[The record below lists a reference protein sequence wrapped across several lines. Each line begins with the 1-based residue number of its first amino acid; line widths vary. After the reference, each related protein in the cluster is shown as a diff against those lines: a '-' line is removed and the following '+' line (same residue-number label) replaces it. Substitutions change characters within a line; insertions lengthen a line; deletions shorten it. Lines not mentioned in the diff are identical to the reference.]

1 MPTAPDSR
9 VPHSS
14 KYLDR
19 IATAIVGQEYK
30 QQAFVAL
37 DLQPG
42 QTVLDMG
49 CGPGTD
55 LPTLAKAVTSTGSV
69 IGIDHA
75 ATFVEEARER
85 VADVPWVAVRVGDAH
100 QLPLQRHSVDRARAD
115 RVLQHVEDPA
125 AALAEFRRVL
135 RPGGIAV
142 IAEPDWDTLALAPG
156 DLDVNRAFNRFVC
169 AVRVRNAIV
178 GRQLA
183 GLAEGAGLEVL
194 EVFTP
199 TPVLRDFA
207 LASKIYGLNRNTGRA
222 IEAGYIGK
230 SDGERW
236 VAKLKAGP
244 FLASCT
250 VYVTV
255 LRNGGE
261 SGSPAFTD
269 PTDGP

>member
-1 MPTAPDSR
+1 MLTTEGR

-19 IATAIVGQEYK
+19 IAGSSGGQEYK
-30 QQAFVAL
+30 QQALVAL

-42 QTVLDMG
+42 QAVLDMG

-55 LPTLAKAVTSTGSV
+55 LPILAEAVTSAGSV
-69 IGIDHA
+69 IGVDHA

-85 VADVPWVAVRVGDAH
+85 VADTPWVQVRVGDAH
-100 QLPLQRHSVDRARAD
+100 QLPLEDHSVDRARAD
-115 RVLQHVEDPA
+115 RVIQHVEDPA

-142 IAEPDWDTLALAPG
+142 VAEPDWDTLATAPG
-156 DLDVNRAFNRFVC
+156 DLEVNRAFNRFVC

-194 EVFTP
+194 DVFASTP
-199 TPVLRDFA
+199 LLRDFR
-207 LASKIYGLNRNTGRA
+207 LASKIYGLNRNTARA
-222 IEAGYIGK
+222 VEAGYI
-230 SDGERW
+230 DPAAAERW
-236 VAKLKAGP
+236 VAELKAGP
-244 FLASCT
+244 FVATCT
-250 VYVTV
+250 VYVAV
-255 LRNGGE
+255 LR
-261 SGSPAFTD
+261 SAS
-269 PTDGP
+269 